1 MWSAVT
7 YLAVRARLMADPR
20 TGFLLECA
28 MAKAKSL
35 DSFGAILSGL
45 AKRLGLETRLLELRL
60 QHDWHDII
68 GEPIASHTWPTQ
80 IRFKK
85 LYLVVQNSVWLQQ
98 LTFLKPTLLA
108 KLRDAAGTELI
119 GEIVLRVGEIPSS
132 RSAPAAASPGGNLSE
147 VQLDADTVSHT
158 TGIQDLELRERF
170 TRVISR
176 YPSQPALPQPARDR
190 SRAL

>member
-1 MWSAVT
+1 
-7 YLAVRARLMADPR
+7 MADPT
-20 TGFLLECA
+20 TGFLLEYA

-35 DSFGAILSGL
+35 DSFGTILSGL

-68 GEPIASHTWPTQ
+68 GEPIASHTWPAQ

-108 KLRDAAGTELI
+108 KLRDIDGTELI
-119 GEIVLRVGEIPSS
+119 GEIVLRVGEIPSP
-132 RSAPAAASPGGNLSE
+132 RSTAVAASPDGNLSE
-147 VQLDADTVSHT
+147 IQVDADTVSHT
-158 TGIQDLELRERF
+158 TGIQDLELRDQF
-170 TRVISR
+170 TKVIAR
-176 YPSQPALPQPARDR
+176 YPSQQAPPRPAKDR
-190 SRAL
+190 SRGL